1 MVGYYEGEVREMA
14 LQTSKL
20 LNLAGKDPNEHTMRR
35 FAGNEQLL
43 VVAESVKHL
52 YRKGLSAAIKLMSQI
67 F

>member
-1 MVGYYEGEVREMA
+1 MA